1 MIENINNTNA
11 ASTPNAVEAVW
22 YIIQSQSAA
31 VRKAIFKRIIDAD
44 KEEKKRRQQ
53 KMVKDIYILL
63 LTNWLRQ
70 NVLDVNYQ
78 MLANSSIDIPLWQ

>member
-53 KMVKDIYILL
+53 KMVKDSLY
-63 LTNWLRQ
+63 TA
-70 NVLDVNYQ
+70 LDE
-78 MLANSSIDIPLWQ
+78 LAEAKRTGRKLPDARKLFD